1 MLLSAAAGNA
11 VTATTRSRAPANHFP
26 RKDLIKVPLF
36 FVGAFFNT
44 TVSVKNIIG
53 LCKKSRACN
62 KNIAKKIQW
71 KCKKWQNNTFLA
83 KKIEFINVD
92 FPTFVLPI
100 IETKPDL
107 NFLFSFKDYITGNNV
122 IENLFFDIFY
132 IKKDFNVDLIKLQES
147 EVQDYKIVD
156 IKYIKELFKD
166 KILLENVE
174 TRSLIKILEE
184 KICANNWF

>member
-1 MLLSAAAGNA
+1 M
-11 VTATTRSRAPANHFP
+11 
-26 RKDLIKVPLF
+26 
-36 FVGAFFNT
+36 
-44 TVSVKNIIG
+44 
-53 LCKKSRACN
+53 
-62 KNIAKKIQW
+62 
-71 KCKKWQNNTFLA
+71 
-83 KKIEFINVD
+83 
-92 FPTFVLPI
+92 
-100 IETKPDL
+100 

-132 IKKDFNVDLIKLQES
+132 IKKDFNVDSIKLQES

-184 KICANNWF
+184 KICANN

>member
-1 MLLSAAAGNA
+1 ME
-11 VTATTRSRAPANHFP
+11 
-26 RKDLIKVPLF
+26 LIDEIDENGIQTGFKYDIDYIH
-36 FVGAFFNT
+36 
-44 TVSVKNIIG
+44 KMG
-53 LCKKSRACN
+53 LCHKAIQVIVMDSNNNILIQQRSKNKRFFPNCWDMTISGHVSSGEMSTEACVREIYEEVGLHFN
-62 KNIAKKIQW
+62 AS
-71 KCKKWQNNTFLA
+71 
-83 KKIEFINVD
+83 
-92 FPTFVLPI
+92 
-100 IETKPDL
+100 DL

-132 IKKDFNVDLIKLQES
+132 IKKDFNVDSIKLQES